1 MFCSHTVSA
10 QEDDIILM
18 RTEPDPT
25 SQELP
30 CDNQIIVYECR
41 LLIPT
46 FALTWRLPNGEALEF
61 NSDNDII
68 DNNTLTNGTTIAT
81 LTEMMSA
88 GGGRYLFTSTL
99 LIQETIN
106 MSSLSCFG
114 PTGDLDNPQLRAET
128 TIIHSG

>member
-30 CDNQIIVYECR
+30 CANQTIVYECR
-41 LLIPT
+41 LLSS
-46 FALTWRLPNGEALEF
+46 FALTWILPNGEELEF
-61 NSDNDII
+61 IGNNAAEND
-68 DNNTLTNGTTIAT
+68 TLTDGTTIAT
-81 LTEMMSA
+81 LTEIMPA
-88 GGGRYLFTSTL
+88 GGGGRFLFTSTL
-99 LIQETIN
+99 LIQETID
-106 MSSLSCFG
+106 MSSLTCVGTDIDS
-114 PTGDLDNPQLRAET
+114 PTAET

>member
-1 MFCSHTVSA
+1 
-10 QEDDIILM
+10 M

-30 CDNQIIVYECR
+30 CANQTIVYECR

-46 FALTWRLPNGEALEF
+46 FTLTWRLPNGEKLEF
-61 NSDNDII
+61 NGGNDII

-81 LTEMMSA
+81 LTEIMSA
-88 GGGRYLFTSTL
+88 GSGRFLFTSTL
-99 LIQETIN
+99 LIQETID
-106 MSSLSCFG
+106 MSSLTCFG
-114 PTGDLDNPQLRAET
+114 ADVPQPTAET

>member
-1 MFCSHTVSA
+1 MFCSHTVLA
-10 QEDDIILM
+10 QEDDIILV

-30 CDNQIIVYECR
+30 CANQRIGYECR

-46 FALTWRLPNGEALEF
+46 FTLSWRLPNGEELEF

-68 DNNTLTNGTTIAT
+68 ENNTLTNGITIAT
-81 LTEMMSA
+81 LTEMISE
-88 GGGRYLFTSTL
+88 GGGRFLFTSTL
-99 LIQETIN
+99 LIQETID
-106 MSSLSCFG
+106 MSSLTCFG
-114 PTGDLDNPQLRAET
+114 PTGDLDNPQPTTET

>member
-1 MFCSHTVSA
+1 MFCSHTVSS
-10 QEDDIILM
+10 QEDDIILV

-30 CDNQIIVYECR
+30 CANQTIVYECR

-46 FALTWRLPNGEALEF
+46 FTLTWRLPNGEELEF
-61 NSDNDII
+61 IGNEAAE
-68 DNNTLTNGTTIAT
+68 NNTLTNGTTIAT

-88 GGGRYLFTSTL
+88 GSGRFLFTSTL

-106 MSSLSCFG
+106 MSSLTCVG
-114 PTGDLDNPQLRAET
+114 ATALDNPTAET